1 MGGKMKLYLFRHGE
15 TFANKEI
22 LVADGYSSIAQLTD
36 LGKEQ
41 ALNLGRKLASKQL
54 PIIYSSPFDRA
65 RQTAEYVAS
74 YNHTPIKIL
83 PDLREFSFGKA
94 EGLSEE
100 EAFQKYENEFD
111 AVLTV
116 ADTSSYQ
123 VRIPEGESKEEAL
136 ARFLNALEIIKQDC
150 KYEEVGVAT
159 HGHIM
164 SLYYY
169 NRYHRVH
176 HFENCELLE
185 VEI

>member
-1 MGGKMKLYLFRHGE
+1 MKLYLFRHGE

-111 AVLTV
+111 
-116 ADTSSYQ
+116 D
-123 VRIPEGESKEEAL
+123 GE
-136 ARFLNALEIIKQDC
+136 NEI
-150 KYEEVGVAT
+150 E
-159 HGHIM
+159 M
-164 SLYYY
+164 
-169 NRYHRVH
+169 
-176 HFENCELLE
+176 E
-185 VEI
+185 VEIETNANYKDSKELNLQVISHDQKSIYFEYEYESENPEIEIEDEWLKCTINDDNSRTYESKQGEEIRK